1 MMRNNVISNN
11 RLKLHIQQQ
20 LKKLKQ
26 QQLKN

>member
-1 MMRNNVISNN
+1 MRNNVISNN